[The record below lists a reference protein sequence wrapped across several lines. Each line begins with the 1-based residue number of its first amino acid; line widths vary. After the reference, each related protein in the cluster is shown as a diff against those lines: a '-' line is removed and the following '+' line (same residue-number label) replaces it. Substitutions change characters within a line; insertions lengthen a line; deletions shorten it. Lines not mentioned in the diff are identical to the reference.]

1 MKKAISGFLIKY
13 SQGQRIIT
21 ALMLISL
28 RKLIIINRSL
38 KFYTGLILAKIFFK
52 YLFQGYLDFFSEH
65 LIVFYHIL
73 ATFRDQG
80 TPSFGT
86 AYFALDQFK
95 SKRFLNHLQYLP
107 CLSVRYLHFTGCTV

>member
-1 MKKAISGFLIKY
+1 M
-13 SQGQRIIT
+13 R
-21 ALMLISL
+21 LISL

-38 KFYTGLILAKIFFK
+38 KFFTGLILPEIFFK

-73 ATFRDQG
+73 ASFSDLG
-80 TPSFGT
+80 PPSFGT
-86 AYFALDQFK
+86 AYLAFDQFK